1 MLDTKRLAELVDAF
15 DPAAHADEIMW
26 ASQELEQLLERF
38 PRSAWPEMT
47 LDAYALGQ
55 QDHPE
60 SYCWWMEFG
69 AKHLGS
75 IKGGNAKKHLIYF
88 QAAGQ
93 WWFDEKLYGSVDE
106 AWRTVRGGF
115 VEALD
120 RGDAGEFEVVD
131 TLAPLKSG
139 PALVTKT
146 MHVYF
151 PDEILPICSAGHL
164 RHLLA
169 QLGEPRS
176 NEPGLGTVTLNRI
189 LLEGLRS
196 SGLVD
201 GWSTKEMERLMYS
214 SGIDP
219 FVEPLQ
225 TGPISDPSAFIR
237 SVLADSD
244 DRLQARRA
252 SEDQARALLDQ
263 NAGSMSEPQFREM
276 LRLFNLDFHDG
287 KPAGGRFGTGFTGHT
302 ANGLVAHLDLV
313 NDFTKRAW
321 RGTDGEAIAAANSV
335 LSNRKS
341 LPSAGSSYPSMLL
354 YLRYP
359 DERAVWIPS
368 TDAGLRR
375 LTRYGPR
382 RTAANGGPEE
392 YEEFNEQ
399 ARELM
404 ERHEIPPELL
414 DLVLWAAGTAKN
426 DTSVQTD
433 DAVHDEPEGAVT
445 EDVRLPPVSQ
455 DAARKLF
462 LPRDWLQNAVVDL
475 LVEKRQVIFFGPPGT
490 GKTFVAQRLA
500 QDLTRDGGSWD
511 LIQFHPSY
519 SYEDFFEGYRP
530 RREGDVLTYALTWG
544 PLRRMADAAKADP
557 GRPYVL
563 VVDEINRGNVAK
575 IFGEL
580 LFLLE
585 YRDRAIALQYSPD
598 EQFSLPRNLLII
610 GTMNTAD
617 RSIALVDSA
626 LRRRF
631 YFVEFSPTVA
641 PVRDVLGQWLTEH
654 HLDEE
659 PARLL
664 TELNRRMD
672 SREFAIGPSYFMTA
686 DASEPNLERIWEH
699 AIVPLLE
706 EHFYG
711 TERDV
716 RDEFGLE
723 TLRRGLSSDAE
734 LSEEEETSEEE
745 PSPAN

>member
-1 MLDTKRLAELVDAF
+1 MLDTRRLSELVDVF
-15 DPAAHADEIMW
+15 DPAAHADEITW
-26 ASQELEQLLERF
+26 ASQELDELLRLF
-38 PRSAWPEMT
+38 PRTAWPEMA
-47 LDAYALGQ
+47 LEAYALGQ
-55 QDHPE
+55 QDHPG
-60 SYCWWMEFG
+60 SYCWWMEFR

-75 IKGGNAKKHLIYF
+75 IKGGNAKKHFIYF
-88 QAAGQ
+88 QAAAGQ

-115 VEALD
+115 VEALAL
-120 RGDAGEFEVVD
+120 GDAGEFEAVD
-131 TLAPLKSG
+131 ALAPLKSG

-146 MHVYF
+146 LHVYF
-151 PDEILPICSAGHL
+151 PDQVLPICSAGHL

-169 QLGEPRS
+169 QLGEPRA

-189 LLEGLRS
+189 LLDGLRS
-196 SGLVD
+196 SGLVE

-252 SEDQARALLDQ
+252 SEDQARALLEE
-263 NAGSMSEPQFREM
+263 NAGSMSEQEFREV

-313 NDFTKRAW
+313 NDFTKRVW
-321 RGTDGEAIAAANSV
+321 RGTDGEAIAAANGV

-341 LPSAGSSYPSMLL
+341 LPSAGSSYPTMLL

-375 LTRYGPR
+375 LTGYGPR

-414 DLVLWAAGTAKN
+414 DLVLWAAAKS
-426 DTSVQTD
+426 DTPPVQPDETGAAARDGSDRGGTD
-433 DAVHDEPEGAVT
+433 DLLLA
-445 EDVRLPPVSQ
+445 PVSEE
-455 DAARKLF
+455 AASKLF
-462 LPRDWLQNAVVDL
+462 LPRDWLQHAVVDL
-475 LVEKRQVIFFGPPGT
+475 LAEKRQVIFFGPPGT
-490 GKTFVAQRLA
+490 GKTLVAQRLA
-500 QDLTRDGGSWD
+500 KDLTRDGGSWD

-530 RREGDVLTYALTWG
+530 RLEGDVLTYALTWG

-557 GRPYVL
+557 GQPYVL
-563 VVDEINRGNVAK
+563 VVDEINRGNIAK

-598 EQFSLPRNLLII
+598 EQFSLPTNLLII

-631 YFVEFSPTVA
+631 YFVEFSPTEL
-641 PVRDVLGQWLTEH
+641 PVQGVLRKWLAEH

-659 PARLL
+659 PAQLL
-664 TELNRRMD
+664 IELNRRLD
-672 SREFAIGPSYFMTA
+672 SREFAIGPSYFITA
-686 DASEPNLERIWEH
+686 DASEPNLERVWEH

-723 TLRRGLSSDAE
+723 ALRRSLAGE
-734 LSEEEETSEEE
+734 VEPPEEEQ
-745 PSPAN
+745 SPAS